1 MMVLPSDNFS
11 VSTADG
17 GSFRVGD
24 GTGEPLAIRFMTVS
38 AELVVLLDPDL
49 RFAELYVD
57 GEIVLERGSLA
68 GLLAMLLSQD
78 RTANPTLWAT
88 GSPATGSPAAEGRN
102 RGPTPLTQPAR
113 PATATGD
120 L

>member
-1 MMVLPSDNFS
+1 MKRAVMMVLPSDNFS

-88 GSPATGSPAAEGRN
+88 GSPAAEGRN